1 MAEMGRCGHEVRLPV
16 NEKQLAT
23 TGYTRTPWYGSR
35 TYDIQPD
42 LARFGGAPTQ
52 SLPQGLVGRNG
63 FGDQVMALVGIPS
76 GRLPSALEQCGRL
89 QRGETGAMLPLGGK
103 CRTLV

>member
-1 MAEMGRCGHEVRLPV
+1 MAEMGHCGHEVRLPV

-23 TGYTRTPWYGSR
+23 TGCTRTPWCSR

-63 FGDQVMALVGIPS
+63 FGDQVVALVGIPS
-76 GRLPSALEQCGRL
+76 GRLPSTLE
-89 QRGETGAMLPLGGK
+89 
-103 CRTLV
+103 